1 MQNWNLGAI
10 GSGRS
15 SIPTREDY
23 QAARVLEGL
32 KLPAIR
38 KAETSAA
45 QAKMKFDQGLLA
57 ESDYIN
63 ICYQA
68 WLLAKADTRS

>member
-1 MQNWNLGAI
+1 MQNWNLGAM

-23 QAARVLEGL
+23 LKARVLEGL
-32 KLPAIR
+32 LLPSIR

-45 QAKMKFDQGLLA
+45 QAKMKFDQGLLS
-57 ESDYIN
+57 ESDYID
-63 ICYQA
+63 ICYHA